1 MNPLI
6 DACLL
11 IAVYSENI
19 MDVLAMQS
27 ALESKSLESTA
38 ESTAVS
44 TAVRRD
50 PRKKEKRKGKRDPI
64 SGSLTI
70 LWGANAQEERLSR
83 MSLIDLSAHGAKFR
97 SIERIPPGSW
107 LMFNYH
113 LLGASGRGT
122 VRYCQLVKSSYHIG
136 VEFSGGTG
144 WNPNPNRFTTEL
156 RNLSIALDGLKTAN
170 TPDAA

>member
-6 DACLL
+6 DACLS
-11 IAVYSENI
+11 IAVYSEKI
-19 MDVLAMQS
+19 MDILAMQS
-27 ALESKSLESTA
+27 ALESQSLESTA
-38 ESTAVS
+38 ES

-113 LLGASGRGT
+113 RLGASGRGT

-144 WNPNPNRFTTEL
+144 WNPNGNRFTTEL
-156 RNLSIALDGLKTAN
+156 RNLSIALDGLQAAN
-170 TPDAA
+170 SPDAA